1 MIASTLSRTFA
12 LTLGVLSLCP
22 ATALA
27 QAGAPGSGQAWPVK
41 PIRLIVPFPPGGGV
55 DFIGRIVGQ
64 KLSERLGQQV
74 AVDNRAGANGIVGLE
89 ILKTSPPDG
98 YTISAASAGP
108 LTVNPFIY
116 SKLPYDTLKDFT
128 AIANMVNFPLLLV
141 VHPSLPVKN
150 VRELIALAKKNPGQ
164 LSYSHPGAGNSGH
177 LAGELFVSMAKVKIL
192 SVPYKGTAPA
202 GMALLAGEVQMTFS
216 SIPTVLPHVRA
227 GKLRA
232 LGIGNSQRIPAL
244 SEFPTIA
251 ESGLPGYE
259 AYAWGGMIGPANM
272 PKEIVQR
279 LNKEIVEILKMKD
292 VTDRMLSE
300 GTVPTPSTPEEFTA
314 YMKSELKKWG
324 DVVKMAN
331 IKAE

>member
-1 MIASTLSRTFA
+1 MIVSTLSRA
-12 LTLGVLSLCP
+12 LALALGMLSLCP
-22 ATALA
+22 VTAVA
-27 QAGAPGSGQAWPVK
+27 QAWPNK

-55 DFIGRIVGQ
+55 DFMGRIISQ

-98 YTISAASAGP
+98 YTIAAASAGP
-108 LTVNPFIY
+108 LAVNPFIY
-116 SKLPYDTLKDFT
+116 AKLPHDTLRDFT
-128 AIANMVNFPLLLV
+128 QIANMVNFPLLLV
-141 VHPSLPVKN
+141 AHPSLPVKN
-150 VRELIALAKKNPGQ
+150 VKELIALAKTNPDQ

-177 LAGELFVSMAKVKIL
+177 LAGELFSSMAKVKIL

-202 GMALLAGEVQMTFS
+202 VLAVLSGEAHLTYS
-216 SIPTVLPHVRA
+216 SIPTILPHVRG
-227 GKLRA
+227 GKVRA
-232 LGIGNSQRIPAL
+232 LGVGNATRLPSLP
-244 SEFPTIA
+244 EFPTIA
-251 ESGLPGYE
+251 EAGVPGYE

-272 PKEIVQR
+272 SKEVVQR
-279 LNKEIVEILKMKD
+279 LNKEIVEVLKLKD

-300 GTVPTPSTPEEFTA
+300 GTVPTPSSPEEFTA